1 MWTLRDSMTHRK
13 RAVYSRKGGPNV
25 IEIIEE
31 EMSSLD
37 SHQIRI
43 DVHYAGINFA
53 DLMMR
58 VGLYGAAPPF
68 PFTPGYEVS
77 GIISEIGNAVENLT
91 VGEAVVAVTRF
102 GGYSTFVDVNPE
114 QCFILDGVNDL
125 V

>member
-31 EMSSLD
+31 EMSSLN

-53 DLMMR
+53 DLMMSWS
-58 VGLYGAAPPF
+58 LWSGASISIH
-68 PFTPGYEVS
+68 PGYRS
-77 GIISEIGNAVENLT
+77 QWNNI
-91 VGEAVVAVTRF
+91 
-102 GGYSTFVDVNPE
+102 
-114 QCFILDGVNDL
+114 
-125 V
+125 

>member
-1 MWTLRDSMTHRK
+1 MWTLRDLMTQRK

-31 EMSSLD
+31 EMSSLKPD
-37 SHQIRI
+37 QIRI
-43 DVHYAGINFA
+43 DVYYAGINFA

-77 GIISEIGNAVENLT
+77 GIISDIGNSVKDLK
-91 VGEAVVAVTRF
+91 VGDAVVAMTRF
-102 GGYSTFVDVNPE
+102 GGYSSFVE
-114 QCFILDGVNDL
+114 
-125 V
+125 